1 MKNLLIISF
10 IMICFINVN
19 GQKANPYQTKGTKEY
34 EEVTSKLLGQ
44 WTISSFS
51 SNGKEKIGDL
61 YDKAIVEIKDF
72 DEKGKGGVATFR
84 FTVKRDIIDN
94 RIAIWNKKET
104 TITID
109 SYEVISNVDY
119 NINNKGD
126 IIYFENQANSVEIIG
141 GGEQLENFQAKENAF
156 IQSQSSMKN
165 SGGVRNLAGAQLLK
179 SVSGTDFVPTIPGQ
193 VNYKDL
199 SDKSVDFKTI
209 LKVEIKLTK

>member
-1 MKNLLIISF
+1 MKNLLIVSF

-34 EEVTSKLLGQ
+34 EEVTSKLIGQ

-72 DEKGKGGVATFR
+72 DEKGKGGVAIFR
-84 FTVKRDIIDN
+84 FTIKRDIIDN
-94 RIAIWNKKET
+94 RIAAWNKKET

-109 SYEVISNVDY
+109 SYEVICNVDY

-126 IIYFENQANSVEIIG
+126 IIYFENQANSVVIIG

-165 SGGVRNLAGAQLLK
+165 SGGLKNLAGAQLLK
-179 SVSGTDFVPTIPGQ
+179 SVSGTDFVPKIPGQ

-199 SDKSVDFKTI
+199 SDTSVDLVTIQKVDFK
-209 LKVEIKLTK
+209 LTK